1 MMLLE
6 KVKVLGLV
14 FFLAGSMAFAGGSK
28 DSQDV
33 KNSIKKF
40 FDKREYDELVDEEND
55 DVYFIGKDHLFV
67 YPTING
73 GLRYGHY
80 VFEKEYSSLD
90 DVHLDGEMDF
100 RSFVDSPYTVLKAG
114 KSLVLRKADGRYF
127 KYEFKENLSAK

>member
-1 MMLLE
+1 MLFE
-6 KVKVLGLV
+6 KMKMLGLV
-14 FFLAGSMAFAGGSK
+14 FFLAASVAFAGGSK
-28 DSQDV
+28 DAQNV
-33 KNSIKKF
+33 KGAVKKF

-55 DVYFIGKDHLFV
+55 DIYFIGKGDLFV
-67 YPTING
+67 YPTLDG

-90 DVHLDGEMDF
+90 DARLDGEMDF

-127 KYEFKENLSAK
+127 KYDFKEILTAK